1 MSEAEAIARRVRTAF
16 GDGLYPGDGFLVG
29 SRDGCEPYD
38 VVSQFFGKAEWWTLE
53 PGFLDAHY
61 EALSFFSEAG
71 FRFFLPAYLLADLHG
86 HLMTADPVF
95 HLTHGFH
102 TTEHDY
108 PGVTRTFVR
117 RTGGGSLL
125 NTRRYG
131 AMTWE
136 DHARFRLS
144 VFTREECAAIV
155 DYLRYKRARDGTSTL
170 VPAIDASLSSFWLVR
185 ASAAPV
191 NADLAAHLREELE
204 FSADLE
210 QKFKREKTP

>member
-1 MSEAEAIARRVRTAF
+1 MSEVEAIARRVRTAF
-16 GDGLYPGDGFLVG
+16 ADGTYPGDGFLVG

-38 VVSQFFGKAEWWTLE
+38 VVSHFFGKTEWWTLE
-53 PGFLDAHY
+53 PSFLDAHY

-71 FRFFLPAYLLADLHG
+71 FRFFLPAYLIADLHG

-102 TTEHDY
+102 TSEHDY

-117 RTGGGSLL
+117 RTGGRSLL
-125 NTRRYG
+125 NPRRYG

-144 VFTREECAAIV
+144 VFSREECAAIV
-155 DYLRYKRARDGTSTL
+155 DYLRYRRAQDRVSFDA
-170 VPAIDASLSSFWLVR
+170 PAIDAALSSYWLARV
-185 ASAAPV
+185 SAGPV
-191 NADLAAHLREELE
+191 NAELAAHLREELE

-210 QKFKREKTP
+210 RKFKGE

>member
-16 GDGLYPGDGFLVG
+16 ADGAYPGDAFLVG

-38 VVSQFFGKAEWWTLE
+38 VVSNFFGKAEWWTLE
-53 PGFLDAHY
+53 PAFLDAHY

-71 FRFFLPAYLLADLHG
+71 FRFFLPAYLIADLHG
-86 HLMTADPVF
+86 QLMTADPVF

-102 TTEHDY
+102 TSEHDY

-117 RTGGGSLL
+117 RTGGRSLL
-125 NTRRYG
+125 NPRRYG

-144 VFTREECAAIV
+144 VFSREECAAIV
-155 DYLRYKRARDGTSTL
+155 DYLRYRRALDRTSCDG
-170 VPAIDASLSSFWLVR
+170 PAIDASLSLFWLTR
-185 ASAAPV
+185 ASAGPV
-191 NADLAAHLREELE
+191 NADLAAHSREEQE

-210 QKFKREKTP
+210 RKFTREKSP